1 MKMMLSFSIG
11 LVMGFVIGFV
21 IGYLLAAEKN
31 SEPMDEED

>member
-31 SEPMDEED
+31 IRADG